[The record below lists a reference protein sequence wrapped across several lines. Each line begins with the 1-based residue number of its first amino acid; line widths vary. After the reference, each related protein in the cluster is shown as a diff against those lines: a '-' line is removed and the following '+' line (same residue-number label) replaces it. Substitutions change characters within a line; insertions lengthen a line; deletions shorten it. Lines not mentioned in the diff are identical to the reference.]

1 MSNSE
6 NNNEVNDYLGQND
19 ETEFQRQGGQ
29 QSNQYIETSLSSRQE
44 KTHYNQYYH
53 QNDLKSN
60 IGSKLKINKV

>member
-29 QSNQYIETSLSSRQE
+29 QSNQYIDTSLSSR
-44 KTHYNQYYH
+44 
-53 QNDLKSN
+53 
-60 IGSKLKINKV
+60 